1 MPSPRTSLLIDQ
13 LHRAFDGDPWHGPS
27 VVQLMGDITFS
38 QAMATPPGGVHSIG
52 AIVAHMTSWVAEV
65 SRRLAG
71 HPAADPIEGDWPIP
85 RATDQTGWLAMHLE
99 LAEAMARLTGTV
111 AGFPEARWGDRVGDT
126 RDAALGTGVTYEQTV
141 LGLVQHLAYHGGQVA
156 ILRKQVG

>member
-1 MPSPRTSLLIDQ
+1 MPMTRTSLLIDQ

-27 VVQLMGDITFS
+27 VVHLIRDITFA
-38 QAMATPPGGVHSIG
+38 QAMATPPGGVHSIA

-65 SRRLAG
+65 TRRVSG

-85 RATDQTGWLAMHLE
+85 RATDQAGWLVMHLE
-99 LAEAMARLTGTV
+99 LAEAMARLTETV
-111 AGFPEARWGDRVGDT
+111 AGFPDARWNDKVGDT
-126 RDAALGTGVTYEQTV
+126 RDAALGTGLTYEQTI

-156 ILRKQVG
+156 ILRRLVG

>member
-1 MPSPRTSLLIDQ
+1 MPTSRTAILIDQ

-27 VVQLMGDITFS
+27 IAHLLEDLTFT
-38 QAMATPPGGVHSIG
+38 QAMATPPGGVHSIA

-71 HPAADPIEGDWPIP
+71 HPAGDPIEGDWPLP
-85 RATDQTGWLAMHLE
+85 RATDRAGWFAMHLE
-99 LAEAMARLTGTV
+99 LAEAMARLTGDV
-111 AGFPEARWGDRVGDT
+111 AAFPEARWDDRVGDA
-126 RDAALGTGVTYEQTV
+126 RDAALGTGVTFEQTV
-141 LGLVQHLAYHGGQVA
+141 LGLIQHLAYHGGQLA

>member
-1 MPSPRTSLLIDQ
+1 MPTSRSAILIDQ

-27 VVQLMGDITFS
+27 VVQLIGDVTFT
-38 QAMATPPGGVHSIG
+38 QAMATPPGGVHSIA

-85 RATDQTGWLAMHLE
+85 RATEQAGWVAMHLE

-111 AGFPEARWGDRVGDT
+111 AAFPEARWDDRVGDS
-126 RDAALGTGVTYEQTV
+126 RDAALGTGVTFEQTV
-141 LGLVQHLAYHGGQVA
+141 LGLVQHLAYHGGQLA